1 MDVRRIL
8 NRIRET
14 VRQSPYLVPL
24 GAAVGNQREA
34 LAPVVAAIADP
45 EADPDEVRRRIHQLH
60 AAGRIDRVMMLSA
73 LGVLAASPLVR
84 DYSEAARLAGQQE
97 LVALDAEGELR
108 PRYLASADR
117 HRGVLAYLLGYYEI
131 ALDWFAQALER
142 DPSAEN
148 LGNVLA
154 AMIRLGR
161 IDEAWELKDRVAD
174 HYPPQVV
181 RQLVE
186 RIAADEDLVRIRDEP
201 EALD

>member
-14 VRQSPYLVPL
+14 VRQSRYLVPL
-24 GAAVGNQREA
+24 GAALGAQREA

-45 EADPDEVRRRIHQLH
+45 DSDPDEVRMRIHQLH

-73 LGVLAASPLVR
+73 LGVLAASPLVK

-97 LVALDAEGELR
+97 LVALDAEGDLR
-108 PRYLASADR
+108 QRYLASADR

-142 DPSAEN
+142 EPSAEN

-154 AMIRLGR
+154 AMIRLGQ
-161 IDEAWELKDRVAD
+161 IEEATDLRDRVATI
-174 HYPPQVV
+174 YPDDVLDALA
-181 RQLVE
+181 R
-186 RIAADEDLVRIRDEP
+186 RIEADDDLVRLRQEP
-201 EALD
+201 DA